1 MTYLGHIVMIISVVS
16 VHVYIHIIYMGL
28 SHSLEGFGIVAKV
41 AGSLPRPCGWGKV
54 ASPWEIKQ
62 LLKS

>member
-1 MTYLGHIVMIISVVS
+1 M
-16 VHVYIHIIYMGL
+16 HVCVYIYMGL